1 MHETSVKQSIKLA
14 KMNRKFV
21 SNTCTSKQERYV
33 ILWSEKESSMKHGS
47 MMNERQILGGQKNG
61 GCRCAGKG
69 ITKVKVTR

>member
-33 ILWSEKESSMKHGS
+33 ILWSEEESSMKHGF
-47 MMNERQILGGQKNG
+47 MMNERQMLGAKRMEGADVQE
-61 GCRCAGKG
+61 RE
-69 ITKVKVTR
+69 